1 MSEPHA
7 ELNLYDEL
15 VAFSSLS
22 PDEQAADMAGLA
34 QKEVE
39 PHTLLDTTD
48 PITSPLLGVIA
59 RSAAELMA
67 CPSCGNQNDSSDL
80 FCASC
85 GGFIEGKQPETE
97 SALHFCEVCDLQVKE
112 DDMFCP
118 SCGWIL

>member
-1 MSEPHA
+1 MSESHA

-34 QKEVE
+34 QTEVE
-39 PHTLLDTTD
+39 PRALLDAAD
-48 PITSPLLGVIA
+48 PITSPLQGVVA
-59 RSAAELMA
+59 RAAELIA
-67 CPSCGNQNDSSDL
+67 CPSCGNQNHSSDL
-80 FCASC
+80 FCGGC

-97 SALHFCEVCDLQVKE
+97 SALRFCEVCDLRVSE